1 MFKYKFIIWLHSHL
15 SQETNIENKLE
26 SLLESLDTFPKD
38 LLRHADIYTTFIS
51 DEQIAASEALS
62 KILKSKN
69 ITNGNNLIEK
79 LKNNSL
85 NEYLPDFV
93 IGDDEQIFQNYGIPT
108 IQNWSQHQAQTL
120 TTTK

>member
-1 MFKYKFIIWLHSHL
+1 MT
-15 SQETNIENKLE
+15 EV
-26 SLLESLDTFPKD
+26 
-38 LLRHADIYTTFIS
+38 
-51 DEQIAASEALS
+51 LS
-62 KILKSKN
+62 KLLKSKN